1 MKTLLELVDVRD
13 PRGGGGRRK
22 HVFKEILAIAILAKL
37 SGAQTF
43 NEMEE
48 ALAKV
53 QFRARTLRV

>member
-1 MKTLLELVDVRD
+1 METLLELVDVRD

-43 NEMEE
+43 N
-48 ALAKV
+48 LK
-53 QFRARTLRV
+53 RAVEPSRMKL